1 MPLLW
6 RTYMRQVKRI
16 AWTVSLLVMMMA
28 ASQAQ
33 TSLEQQQAEAIVV
46 SSNLVTVNVI
56 VTDREGRYVKGLK
69 AEQFALYDNNIRQQI
84 AHFSVGP
91 APVSLGIVYEFDP
104 TVPARSTAVLAA
116 LNQFVSVLRFGD
128 TVFFTA
134 YSTKGTVT
142 ADFIPGTN
150 ELLKHFSGT
159 GPGGPANLYDVLYA
173 AANKLRDAPNLK
185 RTLLVISDG
194 TDTSSKHRYG
204 ELRNQLRQF
213 DAQLYTIHIA
223 APGIDQYAGYRRW
236 VFEDLTRQTGN
247 RSFLNNSEAE
257 IGRAVLAEMS
267 RVSGAISYSAE
278 SESEPE
284 LTAICTQI
292 ATELRGQYTLG
303 FYPSQSAAP
312 SHKLKL
318 LIDATDSKH
327 FSLSYRKSYQF
338 ATKQP
343 KAVGYVPV
351 WPAPF

>member
-1 MPLLW
+1 
-6 RTYMRQVKRI
+6 MRQVNRI
-16 AWTVSLLVMMMA
+16 AWTLSLLVMMMA

-33 TSLEQQQAEAIVV
+33 TSLEPQEPETMVV

-104 TVPARSTAVLAA
+104 ALPARGTAVLAA

-134 YSTKGTVT
+134 YTTKGSVT
-142 ADFIPGTN
+142 ADFIPATN

-173 AANKLRDAPNLK
+173 AADKLRGSPNLK

-194 TDTSSKHRYG
+194 TDTSSQHRYG
-204 ELRNQLRQF
+204 DLRNHLRQF

-223 APGIDQYAGYRRW
+223 APGVDQYAGYRRW
-236 VFEDLTRQTGN
+236 VFEDLTRQTN
-247 RSFLNNSEAE
+247 SRTFLNSSEAE
-257 IGRAVLAEMS
+257 MGRAVLAEMS

-303 FYPSQSAAP
+303 FYPRQSTSQ

-318 LIDATDSKH
+318 LIDVPDSKH

-338 ATKQP
+338 TSKQP
-343 KAVGYVPV
+343 KVVGYVPV
-351 WPAPF
+351 CPTPF

>member
-1 MPLLW
+1 VV
-6 RTYMRQVKRI
+6 QVVQP
-16 AWTVSLLVMMMA
+16 T
-28 ASQAQ
+28 
-33 TSLEQQQAEAIVV
+33 
-46 SSNLVTVNVI
+46 
-56 VTDREGRYVKGLK
+56 
-69 AEQFALYDNNIRQQI
+69 
-84 AHFSVGP
+84 
-91 APVSLGIVYEFDP
+91 FD
-104 TVPARSTAVLAA
+104 V
-116 LNQFVSVLRFGD
+116 
-128 TVFFTA
+128 
-134 YSTKGTVT
+134 
-142 ADFIPGTN
+142 
-150 ELLKHFSGT
+150 
-159 GPGGPANLYDVLYA
+159 
-173 AANKLRDAPNLK
+173 
-185 RTLLVISDG
+185 
-194 TDTSSKHRYG
+194 
-204 ELRNQLRQF
+204 RQF
-213 DAQLYTIHIA
+213 DAQIYTIHIA
-223 APGIDQYAGYRRW
+223 APGVDQYAGYRRW